1 MGFRLTVN
9 IASTKVGNS
18 VKKCR
23 FVGRNP
29 DPGARQQR
37 PTEFSKLGIYVF
49 QGASAIN
56 LDAKGRMSIPAKHR
70 DALTLQCEGRVTL
83 TKHPQGC
90 LLFFPRPVWE
100 EHRKQIAAWPMSARS
115 WQRIFLGNAVD
126 VELDSAGRIL
136 ISPELRAAVGLEK
149 EVMMLGM
156 GSHFEIWNAAR
167 LAEDEAAAV
176 AGGMPD
182 VLSNFSF

>member
-1 MGFRLTVN
+1 
-9 IASTKVGNS
+9 
-18 VKKCR
+18 
-23 FVGRNP
+23 
-29 DPGARQQR
+29 
-37 PTEFSKLGIYVF
+37 VF

-70 DALTLQCEGRVTL
+70 DALAQQCEGRLTL
-83 TKHPQGC
+83 TKHPHGC

-100 EHRKQIAAWPMSARS
+100 THREQIAAWPMSARA
-115 WQRIFLGNAVD
+115 WQRIFLGNACD
-126 VELDSAGRIL
+126 VEIDSAGRVL
-136 ISPELRAAVGLEK
+136 ISPELRAAVGLDK

-156 GSHFEIWNAAR
+156 GTHFEIWDAAK
-167 LAEDEAAAV
+167 LAESEAEAV

>member
-1 MGFRLTVN
+1 M
-9 IASTKVGNS
+9 
-18 VKKCR
+18 
-23 FVGRNP
+23 
-29 DPGARQQR
+29 
-37 PTEFSKLGIYVF
+37 F

-70 DALTLQCEGRVTL
+70 DALAVECEGRLTL
-83 TKHPQGC
+83 TRDPSGC

-100 EHRKQIAAWPMSARS
+100 THREKIVAWPIAARA
-115 WQRIFLGNAVD
+115 WQRIYLGNACDVD
-126 VELDSAGRIL
+126 MDSAGRVL
-136 ISPELRAAVGLEK
+136 VAPELRTAVGLER

-156 GSHFEIWNAAR
+156 GTHFEIWDATR
-167 LAEDEAAAV
+167 LAASEQQAI